1 MDEGTSTR
9 EAPVYTSGVWTVKRG
24 REDEFERR
32 WHEAANGSSLE
43 FPDVKFMLLRD
54 REDPRRFVSLA
65 EGWRNAEQIDAARGS
80 PAYQDAMAA
89 IWRVLDEGQLST
101 LELVAEVS

>member
-1 MDEGTSTR
+1 M
-9 EAPVYTSGVWTVKRG
+9 YTSGVWTVKKG

-32 WHEAANGSSLE
+32 WQEAANGSSLE

-65 EGWRNAEQIDAARGS
+65 EGWRNSEQIDAARSS

-89 IWRVLDEGQLST
+89 IWRVLDAGELST
-101 LELVAEVS
+101 LELVAEIS

>member
-1 MDEGTSTR
+1 M
-9 EAPVYTSGVWTVKRG
+9 YTSGVWTVKKG
-24 REDEFERR
+24 REGEFERR
-32 WHEAANGSSLE
+32 WQEAANGSSLE
-43 FPDVKFMLLRD
+43 YPGVKFMLMRD

-65 EGWRNAEQIDAARGS
+65 EGWRNAEQIDAARSS

-89 IWRVLDEGQLST
+89 IWRVLDDGQLST

>member
-1 MDEGTSTR
+1 M
-9 EAPVYTSGVWTVKRG
+9 YTSGIWTVKKG

-32 WHEAANGSSLE
+32 WQEGANGSSLE

-54 REDPRRFVSLA
+54 REDPSRFVSLA
-65 EGWRNAEQIDAARGS
+65 EGWRNPEQIEAARSS

-89 IWRVLDEGQLST
+89 IWRVLDEGELST
-101 LELVAEVS
+101 LELVAEIS

>member
-1 MDEGTSTR
+1 M
-9 EAPVYTSGVWTVKRG
+9 YTCGVWTVKKG

-32 WHEAANGSSLE
+32 WQEAANGSSLE

-65 EGWRNAEQIDAARGS
+65 EGWRNAEQIDAARSS

-89 IWRVLDEGQLST
+89 IWRVLDEGELST

>member
-1 MDEGTSTR
+1 M
-9 EAPVYTSGVWTVKRG
+9 YTSGVWTVKKG

-32 WHEAANGSSLE
+32 WQEAANGSSLE

-65 EGWRNAEQIDAARGS
+65 EGWRNAEQIDAARSS

-89 IWRVLDEGQLST
+89 IWRVLDEGELST
-101 LELVAEVS
+101 LELVAEIS